1 MTELT
6 QAMKDDAAAQDYVVE
21 ILGTILDKT
30 IQCNDQQGRNS
41 GLVVFDGDIACP
53 VSPSAYLKR
62 IIKYGQCSP
71 CCLVIGIIYLQRLKR
86 RTPSLCL
93 TSYNIQRLLVTSMM
107 VASKFFDDFYQ
118 SNEHW
123 AQIGNL
129 GLKELN
135 KLELTL
141 LFEIKFDLS
150 VSREDYQQYLIAVG
164 RTGNKEKVQARPFQT
179 GVKDKRSE

>member
-21 ILGTILDKT
+21 VLGAILDKT
-30 IQCNDQQGRNS
+30 IQCNDQQGRKS
-41 GLVVFDGDIACP
+41 GLVVFDGNIACP

-86 RTPSLCL
+86 RTPSLRL
-93 TSYNIQRLLVTSMM
+93 TSYNVQRLLLTSTM

-118 SNEHW
+118 SNKLW

-135 KLELTL
+135 TLELTL
-141 LFEIKFDLS
+141 LIEIKFDLS
-150 VSREDYQQYLIAVG
+150 VGREDYQQYLAAVG
-164 RTGNKEKVQARPFQT
+164 RTVNKEKMQVRPLKT
-179 GVKDKRSE
+179 STVVRGH